1 MEKNN
6 DKKNR
11 DYLNLKD
18 RFWIN
23 NIIDKNSEGIL
34 FSDYVIKYNER
45 NGHKK
50 KRIILLTT
58 KNVYII
64 KERVAWYKTSRQ
76 IPIPK
81 ITGLVIDLKVNK
93 LIIKISNEYDT
104 LLEYTKIP
112 EILLVWKQNFAFLV
126 KNQKIDCKFWFL

>member
-64 KERVAWYKTSRQ
+64 KERVAWYKTSR
-76 IPIPK
+76 
-81 ITGLVIDLKVNK
+81 
-93 LIIKISNEYDT
+93 
-104 LLEYTKIP
+104 
-112 EILLVWKQNFAFLV
+112 
-126 KNQKIDCKFWFL
+126 